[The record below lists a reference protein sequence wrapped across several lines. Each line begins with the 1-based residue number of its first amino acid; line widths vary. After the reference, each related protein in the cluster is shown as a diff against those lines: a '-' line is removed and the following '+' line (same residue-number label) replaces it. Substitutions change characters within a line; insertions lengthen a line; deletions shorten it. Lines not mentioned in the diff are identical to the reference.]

1 MPDDEQAQHDF
12 GGRLDMRYANIG
24 LHLQSTFLCTVRLA
38 LILPLDI
45 DVTSMLHPHRVACR
59 SLVNRDSSGSHVN

>member
-1 MPDDEQAQHDF
+1 MLDDEQAQHDF
-12 GGRLDMRYANIG
+12 GGSLGRRHVNIG
-24 LHLQSTFLCTVRLA
+24 LHLQYTFTCTVRLA

-45 DVTSMLHPHRVACR
+45 DVTSMLHPQRVVCR